1 MDDGGGGGGEE
12 TRPAMPYIK
21 IYFKN
26 LCGWNAMVGKWVGT
40 DQSNKVEYPK
50 VIRYIQKFS

>member
-21 IYFKN
+21 IYFKTYVDEM
-26 LCGWNAMVGKWVGT
+26 LWWV
-40 DQSNKVEYPK
+40 SE
-50 VIRYIQKFS
+50 